1 MDEQTILYSFQV
13 YRQLTWL
20 AFMQFNFKSLHD
32 TVSGRLVGK
41 VSQSK
46 LKLET
51 TWLEK
56 SGLSS
61 SPSSPSQLLMS
72 ASCGRQV
79 AEGFPTKQN
88 LISIISGFQRYKI
101 WYPIHHFRIPTKQN
115 LISIISGFQRY
126 KIWYPIHHFRIPTKH
141 NLISIISARAPGLD
155 FLDSFRTKGD
165 CGVEEPRGAPR

>member
-46 LKLET
+46 LET

-56 SGLSS
+56 LGLSS

-79 AEGFPTKQN
+79 AEGF
-88 LISIISGFQRYKI
+88 
-101 WYPIHHFRIPTKQN
+101 PTKQN